1 MSFRLLRRLQRLEK
15 KAMIGIGGGLL
26 VVGEPLTTEEWVE
39 RYKDYRADMYTRR
52 PALHFT
58 RRIGNLLFY
67 ETRRTI

>member
-1 MSFRLLRRLQRLEK
+1 
-15 KAMIGIGGGLL
+15 MIGIGGGLL

-39 RYKDYRADMYTRR
+39 RYKGYRADMYTRR

-67 ETRRTI
+67 ETRRTT